1 MGLEM
6 VKFTSKHMVGSLHTI
21 ANQPENGTALEGE
34 KKFTFPHMSS
44 SKQLHNVVMLN
55 LSGRQV

>member
-1 MGLEM
+1 
-6 VKFTSKHMVGSLHTI
+6 MVGSLHTI